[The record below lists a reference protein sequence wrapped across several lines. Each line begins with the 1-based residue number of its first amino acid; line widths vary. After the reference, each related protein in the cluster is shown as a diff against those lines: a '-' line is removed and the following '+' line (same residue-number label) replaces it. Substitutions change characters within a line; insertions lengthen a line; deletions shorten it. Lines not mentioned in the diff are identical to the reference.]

1 MSCRDGVPC
10 PDPALC
16 HCAWD
21 DSDCIAVAGSGDAD
35 NTLTL
40 SPLVDADT
48 DSIVSCSAAGLLA
61 EIPADIRDPA
71 AARMRW
77 DVGAVT
83 VPNNRETP
91 IEWNN
96 FRFNARN
103 LFDFKDSGTVS
114 PTQGIN
120 VRMPVDGVYIFHV
133 QIRWTAGVATGT
145 RRLTLYRNGAAV
157 IAQDERRTDQVDA
170 FAQSLM
176 HVGDL
181 LAGDTVSV
189 WAFQDSGVSRT
200 IEQSPPLTPEFAI
213 VYRGP
218 GLSAPSQN

>member
-1 MSCRDGVPC
+1 MTCRDGVEC
-10 PDPALC
+10 PDPDLC
-16 HCAWD
+16 QCAWD
-21 DSDCIAVAGSGDAD
+21 DSDCIAVEGSGDTGNA
-35 NTLTL
+35 LTL
-40 SPLVDADT
+40 VPIPDEDDA
-48 DSIVSCSAAGLLA
+48 SIVSCSASGLLA

-77 DVGAVT
+77 TTAAVT
-83 VPNNRETP
+83 IPNNRETP
-91 IEWNN
+91 ITWNS
-96 FRFNARN
+96 FRFNARS

-114 PTQGIN
+114 TTTGIN
-120 VRMPVDGVYIFHV
+120 VQMPVSGIYIFHV
-133 QIRWTAGVATGT
+133 QVRWATGT
-145 RRLTLYRNGAAV
+145 AAGTRKLTLYRNGASV
-157 IAQDERRTDQVDA
+157 LAQDERRTDQTDA

-189 WAFQDSGVSRT
+189 WAFQDSGISMT
-200 IEQSPPLTPEFAI
+200 IEQSPPLSPEFAI